1 MDFSSRNV
9 FQNYKIF
16 KVLFYLKLLFTQM
29 NQIQMM
35 EDAKSNEKSIIK
47 ELREE
52 IGVLK
57 KWKETAI
64 IETVDKDR

>member
-1 MDFSSRNV
+1 
-9 FQNYKIF
+9 
-16 KVLFYLKLLFTQM
+16 M
-29 NQIQMM
+29 NQIQMI

>member
-1 MDFSSRNV
+1 
-9 FQNYKIF
+9 
-16 KVLFYLKLLFTQM
+16 M
-29 NQIQMM
+29 NQIQMI

-64 IETVDKDR
+64 IETVDKDRSLSFDCISPLRFRPLVLVPNHH

>member
-1 MDFSSRNV
+1 
-9 FQNYKIF
+9 
-16 KVLFYLKLLFTQM
+16 M
-29 NQIQMM
+29 NQIQKM
-35 EDAKSNEKSIIK
+35 EEAKSNEKSIIK

-64 IETVDKDR
+64 IETVDKDRSLTFDCILSFLFFSFILVPNHY